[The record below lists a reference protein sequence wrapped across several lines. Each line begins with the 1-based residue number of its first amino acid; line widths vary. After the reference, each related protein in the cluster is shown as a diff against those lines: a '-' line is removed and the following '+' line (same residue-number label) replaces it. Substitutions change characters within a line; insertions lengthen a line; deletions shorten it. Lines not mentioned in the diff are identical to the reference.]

1 MAHSGEK
8 AAMELGTSCFQSDLD
23 FCPECGTILPLPG
36 FQDKVTCVRCS
47 FSMDVRDFEGKV
59 VQSCVEFNRPG
70 SVALM
75 IMDDG
80 QEVKGPMID
89 RKCPQCGHEGM
100 VYHTRQMRS
109 ADEGQTV
116 FYTCGQCKF
125 QEKEDS

>member
-1 MAHSGEK
+1 
-8 AAMELGTSCFQSDLD
+8 MELGTSCFQSDLD

-36 FQDKVTCVRCS
+36 VQDKVTCVRCS
-47 FSMDVRDFEGKV
+47 FSIDVQDFEGKV
-59 VQSCVEFNRPG
+59 VQSCVEFNRLG
-70 SVALM
+70 SVHVM

-80 QEVKGPMID
+80 QEVKGPTID
-89 RKCPQCGHEGM
+89 RKCPHCGHEGM